1 MRYFGTK
8 RVEQIDEDAVAAE
21 RLMAIAGRFKVVS
34 SNDEPIE
41 TPVASEVPT
50 ETPVASEAASEA
62 LVEASATDEQPF
74 EPPVESGEAP
84 EAQDDQN

>member
-8 RVEQIDEDAVAAE
+8 RVEHIDEDAVAAE

-41 TPVASEVPT
+41 ASAASE
-50 ETPVASEAASEA
+50 ESIEAPVASEAAPEA
-62 LVEASATDEQPF
+62 PVEASVSEDQP

>member
-21 RLMAIAGRFKVVS
+21 RLMSIAGRFKVVS
-34 SNDEPIE
+34 SNDEPVE
-41 TPVASEVPT
+41 APVASVEAV
-50 ETPVASEAASEA
+50 EAPVASEAAPEA
-62 LVEASATDEQPF
+62 PIEPSVADEQPV
-74 EPPVESGEAP
+74 EAPVESGEAP